1 MNDMKRRIKLEIE
14 NLKLFLEDRKA
25 IYRLGVF
32 AAMLFVLLICGIWVN
47 RSNAEDETL
56 SISKMNFAKAEVSE
70 VLKENL
76 IKDNENAEGRYVGNQ
91 ELEIRITSGDH
102 KNEIMTLTNYLSAL
116 YNVHVQKGDKI
127 IVRIMEND
135 QGSYYASMYNYN
147 RGFVMG
153 IFILVFFSLL
163 ILLGGKKGIG
173 ALAGLLF
180 TLSCIW
186 FILIPAVIQGM
197 NAIGMT
203 IVIIAVTT
211 TGSLIMLNGF
221 SKKTYCAILGCIG
234 GVIIAG
240 LCAVIVSYL
249 TPMNGFNMSEA
260 ENLLLYGAD
269 KGLKISGLLV
279 CSVLISALGAV
290 MDVSLGIASS
300 IWELHIQNQELP
312 KKELFISGMRIGRDA
327 MGTMANTL
335 ILAFAGSALNMLILI
350 QTYEI
355 PFIQLINT
363 DYICLEIIQSIA
375 SSMGIL
381 LTVPLVA
388 MISVNLMTHQTQEFN
403 MTVKKQG
410 GKK

>member
-47 RSNAEDETL
+47 RSNAEDETI

-70 VLKENL
+70 VLKENV
-76 IKDNENAEGRYVGNQ
+76 IKDNENAEGRYVGSQ